1 MYIVEFNHVD
11 ENTVLYRAMENA
23 VEFVKSRVHDG
34 YDIPRLVEA
43 TETEYNIKIT
53 FNRKS
58 NASVTQYTVN
68 FIDQDHYLMFVL
80 KWA

>member
-23 VEFVKSRVHDG
+23 IEFVKSRVHVG
-34 YDIPRLVEA
+34 YDIRRLVEA

-53 FNRKS
+53 SNRKS
-58 NASVTQYTVN
+58 NGSVTQYTVN